1 MFTAK
6 DVKDCVTVRDRSQ
19 SLLSDPEDPD
29 SDSEK
34 KKVPG
39 KARPREKRKPLQS
52 LEDLRKAARYTEN
65 TALSQLRTVRRITHL
80 ELRIREPRGRYVRRL
95 KLHYAA
101 REVDSLSDLSW
112 PTHRRKWAL
121 AATVRLER
129 GQTSARI
136 PLPAPLVA
144 ANLLIEYDDFYP
156 QRTTGPPQQ
165 RRTGSKTQPCLHCP
179 RCGRAVTDAHGVCQ
193 HCGEV
198 AFQCRQC
205 RHINYE
211 RLDAFLCVECGYCA
225 FGDFSYR
232 LRSDPAPDALSIRS
246 EEDLQRAVARLR
258 DRADACADARR
269 ELRRL
274 LPECAR
280 RARALALSRDDE
292 HAVFSAWPRSS
303 KTALD
308 DTWCAVDVASF
319 ALMAHADARVLGTP
333 RAAAQLAADLG
344 SLLSAVAPSSQNVAR
359 LFGVDEEEEPVAVMP
374 PLDLGPA
381 RASSSLA
388 LF

>member
-1 MFTAK
+1 M
-6 DVKDCVTVRDRSQ
+6 
-19 SLLSDPEDPD
+19 
-29 SDSEK
+29 
-34 KKVPG
+34 
-39 KARPREKRKPLQS
+39 
-52 LEDLRKAARYTEN
+52 
-65 TALSQLRTVRRITHL
+65 
-80 ELRIREPRGRYVRRL
+80 RRL

-144 ANLLIEYDDFYP
+144 ANLLIEYADFYP

-280 RARALALSRDDE
+280 RARALALSREDE
-292 HAVFSAWPRSS
+292 HAVFSR
-303 KTALD
+303 
-308 DTWCAVDVASF
+308 
-319 ALMAHADARVLGTP
+319 
-333 RAAAQLAADLG
+333 
-344 SLLSAVAPSSQNVAR
+344 
-359 LFGVDEEEEPVAVMP
+359 
-374 PLDLGPA
+374 
-381 RASSSLA
+381 
-388 LF
+388 